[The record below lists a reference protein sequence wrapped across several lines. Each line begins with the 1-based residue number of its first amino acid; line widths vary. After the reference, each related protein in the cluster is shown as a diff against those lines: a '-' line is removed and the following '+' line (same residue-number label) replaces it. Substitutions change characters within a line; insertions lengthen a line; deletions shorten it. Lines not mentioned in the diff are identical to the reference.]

1 MNDKELEMATVKV
14 QLLVMELIEE
24 GLSPLAV
31 AGIVQASATRMY
43 RSILDDKE
51 FEDLMVSVVDSSR
64 ELNNKTLH

>member
-1 MNDKELEMATVKV
+1 MDDEELKMATVKL

-43 RSILDDKE
+43 RAILDDKE

-64 ELNNKTLH
+64 EFKNKTLH